1 MKKIVTIAVLAAVTG
16 FAQIM
21 TSCSY
26 GDDID
31 KVNERVDDLTKR
43 VTTLEELVKTANTNI
58 SALQTLVDQ
67 LSKAEYVTNVTEN
80 NNGYTLTFRSGKT
93 ATIANGV
100 NGVDGHSP
108 LVSVK
113 KDTDGNWY
121 WTIDGEWLISD
132 GSKIRAN
139 GEQGIQGVQGVEGI
153 TPKLRINEVSNDWEV
168 SLDEG
173 KTWKSLGVK
182 ATGEKGENGDA
193 FFKSVTKTDESMTI
207 VLVDGTSF
215 EIPLFD
221 TFKKIRDRVQSIVY
235 VPDYSDGMIAVE
247 EGKDVMI
254 TYSVMPKTLAT
265 VIANNVDKI
274 SLEGKTVSTRAE
286 AAATLTV
293 KGAKGDANT
302 GRLTLTATAKDF
314 VAGQYYAFA
323 MIFSDGT
330 SAYQT
335 TYTTVYRIVEPESI
349 FIGIEGLYAGMGT
362 IKMGNYLQFFV
373 KWNPVYTTNHD
384 LTWTSDDKKKAIV
397 DENGFVTIPANAND
411 GDVTITATTKNGKKA
426 SITLTIADGKIN
438 INTDQLK
445 QESAE

>member
-1 MKKIVTIAVLAAVTG
+1 MKKIVTIAVLTALTG
-16 FAQIM
+16 VAQMM

-58 SALQTLVDQ
+58 STLQTLVDQ

-80 NNGYTLTFRSGKT
+80 SNGYTLTFRSGKT

-121 WTIDGEWLISD
+121 WTIDGEWLLSD
-132 GSKIRAN
+132 GSKVRAN
-139 GEQGIQGVQGVEGI
+139 GEQGIQGVQGIEGI
-153 TPKLRINEVSNDWEV
+153 TPKLRINDTSNEWEV
-168 SLDEG
+168 SFDDG

-182 ATGEKGENGDA
+182 ATGEKGDNGDS

-207 VLVDGTSF
+207 VLVDGTTF

-221 TFKKIRDRVQSIVY
+221 TFKKIRDRVQSIVF

-247 EGKDVMI
+247 EGKDVTI
-254 TYSVMPKTLAT
+254 TYSVMPKALAT
-265 VIANNVDKI
+265 VIADNADKI
-274 SLEGKTVSTRAE
+274 SLDGKKVSTRADNT
-286 AAATLTV
+286 ATLTV
-293 KGAKGDANT
+293 KGAKGDAST
-302 GRLTLTATAKDF
+302 GILTLTATANAF

-335 TYTTVYRIVEPESI
+335 AYTTVYRIVEAESI
-349 FIGIEGLYAGMGT
+349 FIGVEGLCAGMGT
-362 IKMGNYLQFFV
+362 IKMGNYLQLFV
-373 KWNPVYTTNHD
+373 KWYPIYTTNHD
-384 LTWTSDDKKKAIV
+384 LTWTSSDEKKAKV
-397 DENGFVTIPANAND
+397 DANGFVTIPANAVD

-438 INTDQLK
+438 INTNQLK
-445 QESAE
+445 QEVAE